1 MIDTAGAFL
10 ISIAGKEIVA
20 AGITLGFKLCD
31 ALPIA
36 ALQADRFAAIHHPI
50 DEDRGKK
57 DEEKQTGDLIFGTI
71 GRRCVADRRC
81 HIVHIETAGRRHRQL
96 MVTMQALL
104 GVGWIILPAR
114 WTWN

>member
-36 ALQADRFAAIHHPI
+36 ALQADRLASSHHPI

-57 DEEKQTGDLIFGTI
+57 EQDDHASDLVFGTI
-71 GRRCVADRRC
+71 GRRRVADRRG
-81 HIVHIETAGRRHRQL
+81 HMLHIEAPGRGHWQL
-96 MVTMQALL
+96 MVAMKALL
-104 GVGWIILPAR
+104 GVRWIILATR
-114 WTWN
+114 WAWN

>member
-36 ALQADRFAAIHHPI
+36 ALQADRFAAIHHHI
-50 DEDRGKK
+50 NEDRGKK
-57 DEEKQTGDLIFGTI
+57 EQDDHAGDLIFGAI
-71 GRRCVADRRC
+71 GCPSVADRRG
-81 HIVHIETAGRRHRQL
+81 HMVQIEALGRGHWQL
-96 MVTMQALL
+96 MVAMKALL
-104 GVGWIILPAR
+104 GVGWIILPTR